1 MSMMS
6 NYFLSVKDLPI
17 DSYTWKDWI
26 VWMSEHKYN

>member
-1 MSMMS
+1 MNIMS

-26 VWMSEHKYN
+26 VWMSY